1 VLRVLRG
8 REKKKKSK
16 HLSVFVG
23 MREREEKKEKK
34 YAWRSLSHV
43 FRERKNKKKE
53 CIVQIHIAQCLCL
66 L

>member
-23 MREREEKKEKK
+23 RREREEKKKICMAIIKSCLSGEKK
-34 YAWRSLSHV
+34 
-43 FRERKNKKKE
+43 
-53 CIVQIHIAQCLCL
+53 
-66 L
+66 